1 MYFCA
6 KVNIMNYSIY
16 AESTPNPEVM
26 KFVANRMLADKSIE
40 ITTLAEAK
48 GISIAEELLKF
59 PFVKS
64 IYLSSNFISV
74 SKTGTIA
81 WENIAMQLRIFIADH
96 LNSNDIKNYTE
107 NLSSEKVAVV
117 NNTDDDKITIKEFTA
132 SEKEIE
138 AILNEYIAPAVEAD
152 GGAITLN
159 YYKDNVVC
167 VDLKG
172 ACSGCPSSTSTLKG
186 GIEALLK
193 QKINPDIEVIANEK

>member
-1 MYFCA
+1 
-6 KVNIMNYSIY
+6 MNYSIY

-64 IYLSSNFISV
+64 IYLSSNFISI

>member
-1 MYFCA
+1 
-6 KVNIMNYSIY
+6 MNYSIY

-26 KFVANRMLADKSIE
+26 KFVANRMLADISIE
-40 ITTLAEAK
+40 ITTLEEAK

-64 IYLSSNFISV
+64 IYLSSNFISI
-74 SKTGTIA
+74 SKTGAIE
-81 WENIAMQLRIFIADH
+81 WENIAMQLRIFITDH
-96 LNSNDIKNYTE
+96 LNRNNIKNYTE
-107 NLSSEKVAVV
+107 NLTAEKEIIAK
-117 NNTDDDKITIKEFTA
+117 NTDIQKTTIKEFNT

-159 YYKDNVVC
+159 YYKKNIVC

-186 GIEALLK
+186 GIESLLR

>member
-1 MYFCA
+1 
-6 KVNIMNYSIY
+6 MNYSIY
-16 AESTPNPEVM
+16 VESTPNPEVM

-40 ITTLAEAK
+40 IKTLKEAK

-59 PFVKS
+59 PFVDS
-64 IYLSSNFISV
+64 IYLSSNFISI
-74 SKTGTIA
+74 SKSGQIK
-81 WENIAMQLRIFIADH
+81 WEDIAMQLRVFISDH
-96 LNSNDIKNYTE
+96 LNSNEIKNYTE
-107 NLSSEKVAVV
+107 NISVDRIENSNNIEAEK
-117 NNTDDDKITIKEFTA
+117 NKEFND

-193 QKINPDIEVIANEK
+193 QKINPEIQVIANEK

>member
-1 MYFCA
+1 
-6 KVNIMNYSIY
+6 MNYSIY

-59 PFVKS
+59 PFIKS